1 MSTQRLRVEF
11 PRAFAPLLQPARYK
25 GAYGGRGSGKSH
37 FFGEQIILRCYR
49 QTTRVACIREV
60 QNSLK
65 ESVKQ
70 LLVDKIQKLGLGQ
83 FFEVLESEIRGKNG
97 SLIIFRGMQSYN
109 AETIKS
115 LEGYDIAWVEEAQ
128 SLSDVSLRML
138 RPTIRKDNSELWFSW
153 NPRHDTDA
161 VDKLL
166 RSAVPPDDAIV
177 VEVNWHDNPWFPEVL
192 KAEKDRDYIVDP
204 EMAEHVWGGGY
215 QLVSEGAF
223 YAKWLA
229 DAEKQGRI
237 GDFPYRPAFPVITS
251 WDLGMHDYTAIW
263 FFQTDGVSAT
273 AVDYYEVSGSGFDD
287 IVAICMPELF
297 KAPPED
303 FKFDGWTL
311 KRSLEILGRDPP
323 FRYSHHFLPHDVRV
337 KELAAGGRS
346 RVESLIRLGV
356 QNIRKGVP
364 AKNEDRIEAVRR
376 LLPIMKF
383 NKTPRVELGL
393 KRLRRYRRKW
403 NDALQTYTDALHDEN
418 SHGAD
423 AFGEFAINCGI
434 SPPKEPPKPKPI
446 NVRLP
451 TLNEMVAYHDR
462 HAAGGK
468 TKRI

>member
-1 MSTQRLRVEF
+1 MSTQRLKVEV
-11 PRAFAPLLQPARYK
+11 PRAFVPLLRPARYK
-25 GAYGGRGSGKSH
+25 AAFGGRGSGKSH

-49 QTTRVACIREV
+49 QPTRVACIREV

-70 LLVDKIQKLGLGQ
+70 LLVDKIQKFGLGQ
-83 FFEVLESEIRGKNG
+83 FFEVLESEIRGRNG

-138 RPTIRKDNSELWFSW
+138 RPTIRKDNSELWFTW

-237 GDFPYRPAFPVITS
+237 GDFPYRPAFPIITS

-446 NVRLP
+446 STRLP